1 MTYQI
6 RNISLLRR
14 VLWADSVL
22 GGVTALAGLFWYP
35 TLVDFLGLPPPL
47 IVIIASVTMA
57 YALLALRLALKSSLS
72 ILLLRLLI
80 YANWVWTIL
89 SVVLLIFYMYEAT
102 LFGVTFLILQVVVVA
117 ILAWLEGRHVTR

>member
-1 MTYQI
+1 MIYQI
-6 RNISLLRR
+6 RNIPLLRR

-22 GGVTALAGLFWYP
+22 GGATALAGLFWYS
-35 TLVDFLGLPPPL
+35 TLVDFLGLPLHL

-57 YALLALRLALKSSLS
+57 YALLALRLALKSPPS

-80 YANWVWTIL
+80 YANWVWTII